1 MAKNTEARIDSTQQD
16 DSVATDSRTEDQML
30 ADIVRN
36 SAFTE
41 GEESLPSE
49 QIPEADTDETIE
61 EDPEIEESEEEEVE
75 EEVETEDEETEA
87 EDDDN
92 ESSTE
97 EADVYSQDEL
107 DLDAQ
112 VVVKIDG
119 KDMSVSFSD
128 LIKGYSTE
136 QSLSNKGREL
146 GDARK
151 KLEEE
156 YQTKVKEINDIGMTS
171 SAILY
176 QEEQKYSKEY
186 HDIEAKIDEARKEND
201 TYKVS
206 ELKDQ
211 REQAQ
216 KEYWKARSN
225 REGILKNVQTQMQE
239 QNQKQWDEQLKNF
252 NEVIPTL
259 IPEFNDNTAK
269 AIREFAVAEGVKEEF
284 INTITD
290 PYIVKFV
297 DDYRKLKQGVTKG
310 TAKRKTVATRKAPVK
325 KAKTK
330 TQKEIDQA
338 TQIRDRAFS
347 EDASNEDQMA
357 FLRGYAEQSLGNNI

>member
-1 MAKNTEARIDSTQQD
+1 MAKNTEAKVDSTQQD
-16 DSVATDSRTEDQML
+16 DSIATDSRTEEQML

-36 SAFTE
+36 SEFTE
-41 GEESLPSE
+41 NEESLPPE
-49 QIPEADTDETIE
+49 QVPELDTEETG
-61 EDPEIEESEEEEVE
+61 EDPDPEETETEEVE

-87 EDDDN
+87 EDDG
-92 ESSTE
+92 EEPSTQ

-119 KDMSVSFSD
+119 KDQSVSFSD

-156 YQTKVKEINDIGMTS
+156 YDSKFKEINDIGMA
-171 SAILY
+171 SANILY
-176 QEEQKYSKEY
+176 KEEQKFSKEY
-186 HDIEAKIDEARKEND
+186 HDIESKIDQARKDND
-201 TYKVS
+201 TYQVQ

-216 KEYWKARSN
+216 KQYWESRSN
-225 REGILKNVQTQMQE
+225 RENIVKNVQANVEQQSQKVWQE
-239 QNQKQWDEQLKNF
+239 QLDNF
-252 NEVIPTL
+252 SKTIPTL
-259 IPEFNDNTAK
+259 IPDFNENTAK
-269 AIREFAVAEGVKEEF
+269 AIREFAINEGIKEE
-284 INTITD
+284 ILDSVID
-290 PYIVKFV
+290 PSIVKFV
-297 DDYRKLKQGVTKG
+297 DDYRRLKEGVKKG
-310 TAKRKTVATRKAPVK
+310 TAKRKVVATRKAPVK

-330 TQKEIDQA
+330 SQKEIDYA
-338 TQIRDRAFS
+338 DSVRNKAFA

-357 FLRGYAEQSLGNNI
+357 FLRDYAEQSLGNNV

>member
-49 QIPEADTDETIE
+49 QTPEADTDETIE

-119 KDMSVSFSD
+119 KDQSVSFSD

-156 YQTKVKEINDIGMTS
+156 YQTKVKEINDIGMAS
-171 SAILY
+171 SNILY
-176 QEEQKYSKEY
+176 QEEQKLSKEY
-186 HDIEAKIDEARKEND
+186 HDLESQIDKARTEGD
-201 TYKVS
+201 TFEMN
-206 ELKDQ
+206 ELKDK
-211 REQAQ
+211 REQIQ
-216 KEYWKARSN
+216 KQYWTARN
-225 REGILKNVQTQMQE
+225 GRENIVKNMQTKIQE
-239 QNQKQWDEQLKNF
+239 QNEKNWNEQLKNF
-252 NEVIPTL
+252 NDVIPTL
-259 IPEFNDNTAK
+259 IPNFNEKTAK
-269 AIREFAVAEGVKEEF
+269 SIREFAIAEGITENF
-284 INTITD
+284 IDTIVD
-290 PYIVKFV
+290 PQIVKFV
-297 DDYRKLKQGVTKG
+297 DDC
-310 TAKRKTVATRKAPVK
+310 
-325 KAKTK
+325 
-330 TQKEIDQA
+330 D
-338 TQIRDRAFS
+338 
-347 EDASNEDQMA
+347 
-357 FLRGYAEQSLGNNI
+357 